1 MGKYL
6 NKVYEWQPVNP
17 TDPSILVRDP
27 QLVRQLAGGAG
38 TIQPSL
44 LGPSGLF
51 GGVSDT
57 LAPATGLL
65 NALLGDP
72 NARTP
77 NRDSTTGF
85 FPIPLIAE
93 GGARKSI
100 REHIKDTVAQ
110 GYPLTIKTNT
120 FVTKVVFDESGPEP
134 QAVGVEYLEGG
145 HLYRASP
152 MSGGTGTSGSVNATK
167 EVILAGVST
176 VPSVSSMT
184 WNIRSHLIGHFQHGA
199 DAKAQRYR
207 PQERARVLQDPC
219 QGRTSWRWYQHARS
233 VRDWS

>member
-6 NKVYEWQPVNP
+6 DKVYEWQPVNP
-17 TDPSILVRDP
+17 TDPTILVRDT
-27 QLVRQLAGGAG
+27 QLVRQLAGGAA
-38 TIQPSL
+38 TIQPGL
-44 LGPSGLF
+44 LGLNG
-51 GGVSDT
+51 
-57 LAPATGLL
+57 ATGLA

-120 FVTKVVFDESGPEP
+120 FVTKVVFDESGDQP

-152 MSGGTGTSGSVNATK
+152 MSGGTGTPGSVNATK
-167 EVILAGVST
+167 EVILAGVSEFLQ
-176 VPSVSSMT
+176 VPRIS
-184 WNIRSHLIGHFQHGA
+184 
-199 DAKAQRYR
+199 
-207 PQERARVLQDPC
+207 
-219 QGRTSWRWYQHARS
+219 
-233 VRDWS
+233 